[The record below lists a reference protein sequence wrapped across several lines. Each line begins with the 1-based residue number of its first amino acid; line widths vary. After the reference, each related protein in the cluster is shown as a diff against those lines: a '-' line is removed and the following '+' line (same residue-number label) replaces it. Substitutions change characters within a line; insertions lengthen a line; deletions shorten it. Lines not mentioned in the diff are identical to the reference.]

1 MAKKLEHFATQILHR
16 RLCLE
21 GVRQAGERSERT
33 AASTTGFGDLSTG
46 IFNVGMMYVVCD
58 TEYTPLAKAVFVALT
73 LLHDQRC

>member
-1 MAKKLEHFATQILHR
+1 MARKFEHFATQILHR

-21 GVRQAGERSERT
+21 FVSEAGARSERI
-33 AASTTGFGDLSTG
+33 AASTTVSVTCSTG